1 MRYTRDSSQY
11 GNQKKVSIQHY
22 LVKMVHQILTSV
34 DQNSNSKSF
43 AVIMEM
49 IDWKQAFD
57 RQSHKL
63 GIQSFID
70 NGVRPSLIPI
80 LLNFFQDREMKV
92 KWRGLL
98 SKSRSLPGGGPQG
111 GTLGIEEYL
120 SQSNNNTDF
129 LSLDEK
135 FKFIDDLSI
144 LEVLNLI
151 TIGLSSYNFHQH
163 VASDV
168 GISQSY
174 LDPSNIK
181 SQSYL
186 DNLVD
191 WTNDKV

>member
-1 MRYTRDSSQY
+1 
-11 GNQKKVSIQHY
+11 
-22 LVKMVHQILTSV
+22 
-34 DQNSNSKSF
+34 
-43 AVIMEM
+43 MEM

-186 DNLVD
+186 DKLVD
-191 WTNDKV
+191 WTNDKEMKLNAEKTKS